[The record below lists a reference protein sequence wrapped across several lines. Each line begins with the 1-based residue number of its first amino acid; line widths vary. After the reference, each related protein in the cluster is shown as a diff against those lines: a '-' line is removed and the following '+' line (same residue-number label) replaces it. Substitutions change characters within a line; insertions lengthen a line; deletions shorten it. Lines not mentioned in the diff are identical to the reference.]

1 MLSKTDQAYRA
12 KSARTR
18 PAPGDWVVE
27 VATGASTGS
36 RCNVSMGSCSMWLL
50 AAQPPPVVELIEL
63 QTCSAWNANASMLRM
78 PVLSLMCDESTE
90 DRRGILTYLDL
101 CEDSSANTRLLVRV
115 L

>member
-1 MLSKTDQAYRA
+1 VLSKTDQAYRA

-36 RCNVSMGSCSMWLL
+36 RCNVSMGSCSMRLL

-63 QTCSAWNANASMLRM
+63 QTTCSAWNASMRGM
-78 PVLSLMCDESTE
+78 PLSTLMCDEATE
-90 DRRGILTYLDL
+90 ESSHTGIY
-101 CEDSSANTRLLVRV
+101 
-115 L
+115 